1 MKNDLFTFS
10 IQAAETLGIECAIVL
25 AATKDLKNPSVIPNE
40 MVVLIKDQI
49 PFLEESE
56 ILSHLNRLIDL
67 KLISSEKSL
76 QSKEASTKKNLYKL
90 KLPSS
95 NINAGKR

>member
-56 ILSHLNRLIDL
+56 IL
-67 KLISSEKSL
+67 
-76 QSKEASTKKNLYKL
+76 
-90 KLPSS
+90 
-95 NINAGKR
+95 

>member
-1 MKNDLFTFS
+1 LKNDLFTFS

-49 PFLEESE
+49 PFLY
-56 ILSHLNRLIDL
+56 
-67 KLISSEKSL
+67 L
-76 QSKEASTKKNLYKL
+76 QKKARNQKKPQLRKIYT
-90 KLPSS
+90 S
-95 NINAGKR
+95 